1 MSDIATVLIA
11 ELDTFRFDWAMQG
24 PALLED
30 DGLQTAVILS
40 LFTDRRAADDDL
52 PTSAQPEDRRGWWG
66 DSFADVAGDQIG
78 SRLWLLAREKQTQAT
93 LLKAR
98 DFAREALAWLVDDGV
113 ARSVSVETSWMA
125 ERSGVLVMAIEIARA
140 AKPVSRYQFQA
151 FWRGV

>member
-1 MSDIATVLIA
+1 MSDVATVLIQ
-11 ELDTFRFDWAMQG
+11 EVDSFRFDWQMAG
-24 PALLED
+24 PSLLQD
-30 DGLQTAVILS
+30 DGLETAVILS

-66 DSFADVAGDQIG
+66 DTFADASGDQIG

-113 ARSVSVETSWMA
+113 ARSVTVDASWMP
-125 ERSGVLVMAIEIARA
+125 ERSGVLVMVIEIARA

-151 FWRGV
+151 FWKGV